1 MQNKQKYYFG
11 LLGLSMI
18 DLGPTY
24 SH

>member
-1 MQNKQKYYFG
+1 
-11 LLGLSMI
+11 MI